1 MTNKNTNILETAQL
15 QMLLCEEDWMTE
27 PMEEN
32 RARENI
38 KKRKKYVQSHE
49 AFFLVVTNNIRDR
62 KFSYSFLE
70 SMKTPVYATSFVL

>member
-1 MTNKNTNILETAQL
+1 MNKTMTNKNTNILETAQL

-38 KKRKKYVQSHE
+38 KKRKKDLLYGSNWIFKSNVLLTLSSKLEECQG
-49 AFFLVVTNNIRDR
+49 R
-62 KFSYSFLE
+62 KHC
-70 SMKTPVYATSFVL
+70 

>member
-1 MTNKNTNILETAQL
+1 MNKTMTNKNTNILETAQL

-38 KKRKKYVQSHE
+38 KKRKKDLLYGSNWM
-49 AFFLVVTNNIRDR
+49 FKNNVLLTLSSKLEECQGR
-62 KFSYSFLE
+62 KHY
-70 SMKTPVYATSFVL
+70 

>member
-1 MTNKNTNILETAQL
+1 MNKTMTNKNTNILETAQL

-38 KKRKKYVQSHE
+38 KKRKKDLLYGSDWIFKSNVLLTLSSKLEECQG
-49 AFFLVVTNNIRDR
+49 R
-62 KFSYSFLE
+62 KHY
-70 SMKTPVYATSFVL
+70 

>member
-1 MTNKNTNILETAQL
+1 MSK
-15 QMLLCEEDWMTE
+15 
-27 PMEEN
+27 
-32 RARENI
+32 
-38 KKRKKYVQSHE
+38 SHE

>member
-1 MTNKNTNILETAQL
+1 MNKTMTNKNTNILETAQL

-38 KKRKKYVQSHE
+38 KKRKKDLLYGSNWIFKSNVLLTLSSKLEECQG
-49 AFFLVVTNNIRDR
+49 R
-62 KFSYSFLE
+62 KHY
-70 SMKTPVYATSFVL
+70 